1 MHQLSAIELR
11 DKFARGAVSAVA
23 IVEHFLARIERL
35 DPQIGAFLLVLKER
49 ARAKAKELDAKKAAG
64 EKLGKL
70 AGVPVALKDN
80 MHIHGEISTC
90 ASKFLTN
97 YRAPFDATVTK
108 LLEAE
113 DAIIIGKTNLDEFAM
128 GSSTENSA
136 LQVTRNPWN
145 HELSPGGSSGGSAAA
160 VAARLCC
167 IALGSDTGGSIRQ
180 PASFCGIM
188 GFKPTYGRVSRFGLV
203 AFGSSLDQIGPLTY
217 TVADGALAMEVLGR
231 HCEKDSTS
239 IAEGPEEIISHFN
252 ASIAGKKI
260 GVPWEYLKDFKG
272 QSRERFEKALEV
284 YCQLG
289 AEIVD
294 VDLSLIKYT
303 LPAYYIIAPA
313 EASTNLA
320 RFDGIRYGVR
330 SKEAKTL
337 REVYDLSKEDGYGTE
352 VKRRIMIGT
361 YVLSAGFQD
370 AYYRK
375 AQKLR
380 TLLINQFQAAFKKC
394 DVISMPTTPDG
405 AFKRGAI
412 KDPLQMYLED
422 VFTIAQNL
430 AGVPAISIPSGFTS
444 DGRPLGIQL
453 IGNLQC
459 EKEVFLMAH
468 AFEQKTKLT
477 ALLPEGIA

>member
-1 MHQLSAIELR
+1 MHELSAIELR
-11 DKFARGAVSAVA
+11 DRFIRGETTATA
-23 IVEHFLARIERL
+23 IVEHFLTRIERI
-35 DPQIGAFLLVLKER
+35 DPLVGAFLTVLKDR
-49 ARAKAKELDAKKAAG
+49 ARAKAKELDAKKASGA
-64 EKLGKL
+64 KLGKL

-113 DAIIIGKTNLDEFAM
+113 DAILIGKTNLDEFAM

-136 LQVTRNPWN
+136 LQLTRNPWN
-145 HELSPGGSSGGSAAA
+145 LELSPGGSSGGSAAA
-160 VAARLCC
+160 VAARMCC

-180 PASFCGIM
+180 PASFCGVM

-203 AFGSSLDQIGPLTY
+203 AFGSSLDQIGPLTT
-217 TVADGALAMEVLGR
+217 TVADGALAMEILGQ
-231 HCEKDSTS
+231 HCDRDSTS
-239 IAEGPEEIISHFN
+239 IAEGPEELLPHLN
-252 ASIAGKKI
+252 QSIQGKKI

-272 QSRERFEKALEV
+272 ESRDRFEEALEV
-284 YCQLG
+284 YRQLG
-289 AEIVD
+289 AEVVE

-303 LPAYYIIAPA
+303 MPAYYIIAPA

-337 REVYDLSKEDGYGTE
+337 RDVYELSKEDGYGPE

-380 TLLINQFQAAFKKC
+380 TLLIRQFQVAFAKC
-394 DVISMPTTPDG
+394 DVVSMPTTPDG
-405 AFKRGAI
+405 AFKLGAI
-412 KDPLQMYLED
+412 KDPVQMYLED

-453 IGNLQC
+453 VGNLQR
-459 EKEVFLMAH
+459 ERDVFQMAH
-468 AFEQKTKLT
+468 AFEQKTQLT
-477 ALLPEGIA
+477 ALMPKEIV